1 MAIQPSPRLRLAG
14 TFTGTCPPEPWRRRT
29 EFGLQVFFGTQHLS
43 FCHHR
48 IDSQDERFDD
58 PESKF
63 ELANGKVLGMKRSE
77 LAFSALLVPVDFLM
91 LVAAAGTAYYLRFF
105 ALNEIRPVLY
115 ELPFGAYLRVVSI
128 VAIGWLGVFA
138 VSGLY
143 AFRATRRVI
152 DEMAKIFFACS
163 TAFVII
169 ILLIFFN
176 RDLFSSRFI
185 ILAVWALAIVF
196 VSIGR
201 IVVRAVQHALFHQ
214 GIGVHQVV
222 VVGND
227 QTTNDLIGQLA
238 QHQLGYKVVVR
249 LSDGN
254 DAAIA
259 ELEAKRALLKIDELI
274 IADPSLGREQT
285 QRLLEVANERH
296 IIFKYAADLFDAQVS
311 NIDISTIAGIPII
324 EIKRTPLDGWG
335 KIFKR
340 SVDLVLASVG
350 LVLLSP
356 FLLLVALL
364 VRLDS
369 EGSSF
374 VRLVRIGERGD
385 PFTLYKFR
393 SMVKNAHELKR
404 NLVAL
409 NERGDG
415 PLFKIKNDPRVTRVG
430 RFIRRFSIDELPQ
443 LWNVLKG
450 KMSMVGPRPHEPEEV
465 AKYDK
470 HHLKLL
476 AIKPG
481 ITGLA
486 QISGR
491 SDLSFEEEVRLD
503 TFYIEHWSPRL
514 DFQIL
519 LRTPIVVLSAR
530 SAT

>member
-1 MAIQPSPRLRLAG
+1 
-14 TFTGTCPPEPWRRRT
+14 
-29 EFGLQVFFGTQHLS
+29 
-43 FCHHR
+43 
-48 IDSQDERFDD
+48 
-58 PESKF
+58 
-63 ELANGKVLGMKRSE
+63 MKRSE
-77 LAFSALLVPVDFLM
+77 LVFSALLVPVDFLM
-91 LVAAAGTAYYLRFF
+91 LLAAAGTAYYLRFF
-105 ALNEIRPVLY
+105 TINEFRPVLY
-115 ELPFGAYLRVVSI
+115 ELALGDYLRVVFV

-138 VSGLY
+138 LSGLY
-143 AFRATRRVI
+143 TFRATRRVI

-185 ILAVWALAIVF
+185 ILAAWALSIVF
-196 VSIGR
+196 VSLGR
-201 IVVRAVQHALFHQ
+201 ILVRAIQHALFQ
-214 GIGVHQVV
+214 NGIGVHQAVI
-222 VVGND
+222 VGND
-227 QTTNDLIGQLA
+227 QTTNDLIGHLA
-238 QHQLGYKVVVR
+238 QHRSLGYKVVSR
-249 LSDGN
+249 LPDGN
-254 DAAIA
+254 EAAIA

-285 QRLLEVANERH
+285 QHLLEYANEHH
-296 IIFKYAADLFDAQVS
+296 IIFKYAADLFDAQIS

-340 SVDLVLASVG
+340 SVDLVLAGVS

-356 FLLLVALL
+356 LLVLVALF

-374 VRLVRIGERGD
+374 VRLLRIGERGD

-409 NERGDG
+409 NERSDG

-450 KMSMVGPRPHEPEEV
+450 EMSLVGPRPHEPEEV
-465 AKYDK
+465 AKYDR

-519 LRTPIVVLSAR
+519 LRTPLVVLSAR